1 MAAGGQSVQGVLWAL
16 RRSLHSVFAL
26 HDCDLVAFRLVNGVS
41 LWRAWLDFV
50 WGGVFVSSVF
60 FSRARD
66 GGVFIS
72 RFRGWAESWVR

>member
-41 LWRAWLDFV
+41 LWRAWLDFA
-50 WGGVFVSSVF
+50 WGSNFRVVGGF
-60 FSRARD
+60 FACP
-66 GGVFIS
+66 GWGVFIS